1 MSISSQNRFGFRIVD
16 RVPFEPDAV
25 SASGKSRHMKL
36 EPWMTEASVARTI
49 VVKGDL
55 DLDSSQ
61 ALHDRIQGA
70 LEGIRKLRIDLSN
83 VGFIDSWG
91 IAVLIVGY
99 RLCLRAHVE
108 FCLIDP
114 SPQVKAV
121 IELGELHK
129 LIPIAI

>member
-1 MSISSQNRFGFRIVD
+1 
-16 RVPFEPDAV
+16 
-25 SASGKSRHMKL
+25 MKL
-36 EPWMTEASVARTI
+36 EPWMTEDSATRTI

-61 ALHDRIQGA
+61 ALHDKIQGA
-70 LEGIRKLRIDLSN
+70 VEGIRTLRIDLSD

-91 IAVLIVGY
+91 IAVLITAY

-121 IELGELHK
+121 IELSDLHDFV
-129 LIPIAI
+129 PIAT